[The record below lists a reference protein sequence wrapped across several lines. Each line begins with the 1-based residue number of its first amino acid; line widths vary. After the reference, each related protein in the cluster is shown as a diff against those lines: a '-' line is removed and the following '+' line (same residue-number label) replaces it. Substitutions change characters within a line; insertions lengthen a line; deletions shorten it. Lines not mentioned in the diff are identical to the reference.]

1 MNDDDEEQLTFS
13 LFSPL
18 KKSHVSSLR
27 KGPVDY
33 LGFADGLPKAKFIV
47 NQLKNEDE
55 RIKAKLCLAERFL
68 HIDQNNFLFA
78 YCAEPKCV
86 TLCFHHLDYANK

>member
-1 MNDDDEEQLTFS
+1 MDDDDEEQLTFS
-13 LFSPL
+13 LFSPA
-18 KKSHVSSLR
+18 KNAYVSSLKR
-27 KGPVDY
+27 VAVNY
-33 LGFADGLPKAKFIV
+33 LGFAEGLPKAKFIV

-86 TLCFHHLDYANK
+86 TLCFHHLSY